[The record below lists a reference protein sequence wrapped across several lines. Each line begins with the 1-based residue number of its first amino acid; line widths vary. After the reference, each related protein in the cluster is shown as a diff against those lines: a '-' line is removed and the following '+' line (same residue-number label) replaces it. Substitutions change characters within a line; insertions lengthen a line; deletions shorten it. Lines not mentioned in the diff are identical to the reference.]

1 MAQADKHSERSKEIA
16 QRPRGASI
24 PLDSVRGSSANK
36 NFHAGQCVTVG
47 VESNG
52 DGGVPEQLLH
62 ELRMNVLREQ
72 ERGAGV
78 AEVLEGDPE

>member
-1 MAQADKHSERSKEIA
+1 MAQANKYSERSKEIA
-16 QRPRGASI
+16 WRPRGTSI
-24 PLDSVRGSSANK
+24 SVDSVRGSSANK
-36 NFHAGQCVTVG
+36 YSHAGQCVAVG

-52 DGGVPEQLLH
+52 DGGVPEQLLN
-62 ELRMNVLREQ
+62 ELLMNVLREQ